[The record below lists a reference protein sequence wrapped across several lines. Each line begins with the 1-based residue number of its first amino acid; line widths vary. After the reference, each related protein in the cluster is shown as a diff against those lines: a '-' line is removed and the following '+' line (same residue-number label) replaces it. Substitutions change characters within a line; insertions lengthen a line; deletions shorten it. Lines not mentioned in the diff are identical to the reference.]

1 MKKAVNLRLD
11 EKIILALEQLSKEL
25 NTTKTNIVE
34 NALNLYLKVKQKE
47 QNNLLQFAGILK
59 ENEAE
64 KMLDTIQ
71 KDKNSKNIEIDL

>member
-64 KMLDTIQ
+64 KMLDNIQ

>member
-64 KMLDTIQ
+64 KMLDNIQ
-71 KDKNSKNIEIDL
+71 KDKNSKNIKIDL